1 MANRFAMNGM
11 PGVISD
17 FQYSMWW
24 NGGMRTTPY
33 FHNQLGILTEV
44 APATPPPRFY
54 DPAIKPDRLGSSRS
68 QTPTDGT
75 DIFYPDPWEGGTSRF
90 RDAIAYAG
98 TASMGVLR
106 IAADRW
112 LGDRWI
118 DDAGIPIAA
127 GLIVGEALTGMG
139 HAFFE
144 ILRGAG

>member
-1 MANRFAMNGM
+1 
-11 PGVISD
+11 
-17 FQYSMWW
+17 
-24 NGGMRTTPY
+24 
-33 FHNQLGILTEV
+33 
-44 APATPPPRFY
+44 
-54 DPAIKPDRLGSSRS
+54 
-68 QTPTDGT
+68 
-75 DIFYPDPWEGGTSRF
+75 
-90 RDAIAYAG
+90 
-98 TASMGVLR
+98 MGVLR